1 MTGVQTCALPI
12 SGYSKADVVP
22 LDLREVVLHG
32 LTLQAGQGAT
42 NADSIAPNE
51 ADGTAGE
58 KAVLPVTCGD
68 IENAAHYPHIV
79 NNPHNH

>member
-1 MTGVQTCALPI
+1 
-12 SGYSKADVVP
+12 VVP